1 MPSNPSPPIDLGHQ
15 LTRGYAARMIRFR
28 AVQIVGLVG
37 LPKTDCDDL
46 EQELRL
52 HVLRRLE
59 KFDPTIARWNT
70 FVRVVTERHAATLIE
85 RLRRRSRVPDP
96 ACSPNPSS
104 ISVDA
109 VSESP
114 STEEAKPHILARVA
128 VHSTHEQQSD
138 LAMDVQQVLSLL
150 PKPCRRMCALLK
162 LHSVAEAARLLGI
175 PRTTLHDRLSR
186 LRGVFRAA
194 GIKKPAD

>member
-1 MPSNPSPPIDLGHQ
+1 MPSTPSSPIDLGHQ
-15 LTRGYAARMIRFR
+15 LTRGYAARMIRSR

-37 LPKTDCDDL
+37 LPKTDRDDM

-52 HVLRRLE
+52 HVLRRSE

-85 RLRRRSRVPDP
+85 RLRRRNRMPNP
-96 ACSPNPSS
+96 ACCPNPSS
-104 ISVDA
+104 VSLDA
-109 VSESP
+109 VSEP
-114 STEEAKPHILARVA
+114 PNTEEAKLNIQAAVA
-128 VHSTHEQQSD
+128 VHSTHEQESD
-138 LAMDVQQVLSLL
+138 LVMDVQQVLSLL
-150 PKPCRRMCALLK
+150 PRPCRRMCALLK

-186 LRGVFRAA
+186 LREVFVAA
-194 GIKKPAD
+194 GIKKPVG

>member
-1 MPSNPSPPIDLGHQ
+1 MPSIPPSIDLGHQ

-28 AVQIVGLVG
+28 ALQIVGLVG
-37 LPKTDCDDL
+37 LPKTDCEDI

-59 KFDPTIARWNT
+59 KFDPAIARWNT

-85 RLRRRSRVPDP
+85 RLRRRSRPSDP
-96 ACSPNPSS
+96 TASHSPMS
-104 ISVDA
+104 ISFDA

-114 STEEAKPHILARVA
+114 ITEETRPDILASVA
-128 VHSTHEQQSD
+128 VGGAHEHELD

-150 PKPCRRMCALLK
+150 PRPCRRMCALLK

-186 LRGVFRAA
+186 LREVFAAA
-194 GIKKPAD
+194 GIKKPAG

>member
-1 MPSNPSPPIDLGHQ
+1 MPSIVPPAIDPGHQ

-28 AVQIVGLVG
+28 AAQIVGLVG
-37 LPKTDCDDL
+37 LPKTDRDDI

-59 KFDPTIARWNT
+59 KFDPAIAQWNT
-70 FVRVVTERHAATLIE
+70 FVGIVIQRHAATLIE
-85 RLRRRSRVPDP
+85 RHRRRGRVPDP
-96 ACSPNPSS
+96 TSSPNPIS
-104 ISVDA
+104 ISLDA
-109 VSESP
+109 VREP
-114 STEEAKPHILARVA
+114 PAADRTKPHVLAALA
-128 VHSTHEQQSD
+128 VHSNHEHQSD
-138 LAMDVQQVLSLL
+138 LAMDVEQVLTLL

-162 LHSVAEAARLLGI
+162 RHSVAEAARLLGI

-186 LRGVFRAA
+186 LREVFQAA